1 MRLREKSR
9 PHCGG
14 TRHIDLRLAVFLADG
29 TLTLEEQNGQT
40 LVRYAGEVKVGGVIA
55 SVGQRLLDGAARMV
69 IGQFFKNLDKQVV
82 AK

>member
-1 MRLREKSR
+1 VESR
-9 PHCGG
+9 GPWGFTSG
-14 TRHIDLRLAVFLADG
+14 DG

-69 IGQFFKNLDKQVV
+69 IGQFFENLSKQVGGC
-82 AK
+82 